1 MRRRARRRFGGARPI
16 GQRDRD
22 EALGARLHRRA
33 PALTVHVAT
42 SLAIPALE
50 AEAKLRH
57 RSMRVEIA
65 RLCEQARSVALAGA
79 VVALCVWLL
88 FYWHGRTPWVLAW
101 AAAIHAAQA
110 GWWAVLRGLRR
121 DVAGTVAAEVWLGRY
136 RLALFVVALTWG
148 ISPLM
153 LLAPD
158 ELASAA
164 FLVVVLLA
172 VAVGGVGAIAADRAC
187 VYLWLLPIATPL
199 PLLLAWHGG
208 TVYLALAVVVVAFAA
223 LQLRLVLAHHRLL
236 SATLRAQVE
245 NAALVERLHRQMELT
260 AQASRDKS
268 RFLASASHDLRQP
281 LHALSFFGATLERRM
296 AGSIDQPLIYNMMR
310 SIEALDK
317 SFGAILDISKLD
329 AGAVEPHV
337 QSFPIRD
344 LFRRLQM
351 SFAGQAEEAGLQL
364 RFLPGG
370 KVVTSD
376 PQLLERI
383 LGNLVQNG
391 LRYCRPGNGVLVV
404 ARRRRDG
411 VSIEVWDGGIGI
423 AEAELPKIF
432 DEFYQVANPQRDRSK
447 GLGMGLAIV
456 KRLSALLGHE
466 LSVRSRPGLGSVF
479 RIWVARVHA
488 EQMDEFAV
496 AAETLPGALD
506 EARTVLLLDDEEAI
520 RTSVGE
526 LLAEWGYEVIA
537 ASTIE
542 DAIGAARRRHGAID
556 IVVSDLRLRG
566 GEDGLRAIE
575 QIRQACGFDVP
586 ALLVT
591 GDTAPDQVL
600 RVHESGHI
608 VLYKPVQPKEL
619 LAILKKL
626 A

>member
-1 MRRRARRRFGGARPI
+1 MQPLVGDVGELASRTARKPESTQARV
-16 GQRDRD
+16 G
-22 EALGARLHRRA
+22 EAG
-33 PALTVHVAT
+33 
-42 SLAIPALE
+42 ALE
-50 AEAKLRH
+50 ITATKPIENAATRAEVR
-57 RSMRVEIA
+57 
-65 RLCEQARSVALAGA
+65 RLYDHAGA
-79 VVALCVWLL
+79 TTVAGIAVALCVWLL
-88 FYWHGRTPWVLAW
+88 FEREGDLRDALGW
-101 AAAIHAAQA
+101 AAAIHAVQLATLSLL
-110 GWWAVLRGLRR
+110 WAYRR
-121 DVAGTVAAEVWLGRY
+121 DEHARGSTAAEWQRRFRIGVAVGAVVWGSAAFVFLPDAD
-136 RLALFVVALTWG
+136 LAH
-148 ISPLM
+148 
-153 LLAPD
+153 
-158 ELASAA
+158 AA
-164 FLVVVLLA
+164 FLVLVFVGVAVAGAVAIATDRASIYLWVLPLTVPAPVVLAL
-172 VAVGGVGAIAADRAC
+172 
-187 VYLWLLPIATPL
+187 
-199 PLLLAWHGG
+199 HGG
-208 TVYLALAVVVVAFAA
+208 RAQLALAAVAAAFAA
-223 LQLRLVLAHHRLL
+223 ILLRLMLAQNRLL
-236 SATLRAQVE
+236 STTLRAQSE

-260 AQASRDKS
+260 AQASREKS
-268 RFLASASHDLRQP
+268 QFLASASHDLRQP

-351 SFAGQAEEAGLQL
+351 GFAGQAEEAGLQL
-364 RFLPGG
+364 RFRPGG

-391 LRYCRPGNGVLVV
+391 LRYCRPGGGVLVA
-404 ARRRRDG
+404 ARRRRGG
-411 VSIEVWDGGIGI
+411 VSVEVWDGGIGI
-423 AEAELPKIF
+423 AEDELPKIF

-466 LSVRSRPGLGSVF
+466 LTVRSRPGAGSVF
-479 RIWVARVHA
+479 RVWIARVPA
-488 EQMDEFAV
+488 AQMEEFAV
-496 AAETLPGALD
+496 AAETVPGALD
-506 EARTVLLLDDEEAI
+506 DSRTVILLDDEEAI

-537 ASTIE
+537 VSATE
-542 DAIGAARRRHGAID
+542 DAVAAARRRLGGIDAI
-556 IVVSDLRLRG
+556 VSDLRLRA

-575 QIRQACGFDVP
+575 QVRQACGFDVP
-586 ALLVT
+586 AVLVT
-591 GDTAPDQVL
+591 GDTAPEQVF

-619 LAILKKL
+619 LTVLRKL